1 MNMLVN
7 IKREV
12 QASELD
18 FVEVEKLILQCE
30 KAKSSIKVI
39 YESIK
44 DIELDAYQIVSAITR
59 KSYSSSFNTEE
70 SALKQISSCFWRKLT
85 EIINLR
91 NFISEKEY
99 DALQDKIVRH
109 EIEDFTMDNVNVF
122 LESIWSTRHMAY
134 ARKVDSLFS
143 QLSSKYKTNLG
154 AGINPCVI
162 IHHNSYHSYC
172 RRDNLVEEVRFIAR
186 QLFGKPLDHTRL
198 DKLRLDRGIWHSIDD
213 NLLRI
218 KIYENGNCHILFNQ
232 CVVDRI
238 NQVLNL
244 LYPNQIGID
253 PNVKHKRRAYDEPI
267 L

>member
-39 YESIK
+39 YEAIK

-172 RRDNLVEEVRFIAR
+172 RRDNLVDEVRFIAR

-198 DKLRLDRGIWHSIDD
+198 DKLSLHRGIWHSIDD
-213 NLLRI
+213 KANSNMRCDSFKSHMI
-218 KIYENGNCHILFNQ
+218 
-232 CVVDRI
+232 I
-238 NQVLNL
+238 NKLSKFL
-244 LYPNQIGID
+244 
-253 PNVKHKRRAYDEPI
+253 
-267 L
+267 

>member
-7 IKREV
+7 YKCEIHS
-12 QASELD
+12 SELD
-18 FVEVEKLILQCE
+18 FIEVKNLILQCE
-30 KAKSSIKVI
+30 KAKSSIKSI

-44 DIELDAYQIVSAITR
+44 DIDLDAYQIVSAITR

-70 SALKQISSCFWRKLT
+70 VALKQISSCFWNKLT

-99 DALQDKIVRH
+99 YELQDKIARH
-109 EIEDFTMDNVNVF
+109 QIDDFTMNNVNVF
-122 LESIWSTRHMAY
+122 LESIWSTRHLAY
-134 ARKVDSLFS
+134 ARKVDSLFC
-143 QLSSKYKTNLG
+143 QLSRKYKSNLG

-162 IHHNSYHSYC
+162 IHHNSHHSYC

-186 QLFGKPLDHTRL
+186 QLFGKPLDHTRI
-198 DKLRLDRGIWHSIDD
+198 DKLGLHRGFWHSIDD

-238 NQVLNL
+238 NHVLNI

-253 PNVKHKRRAYDEPI
+253 PKVTHKRRAFNEPI